1 MSDNPMKVEK
11 RLNEIFV
18 CDDVLFEVFAF
29 CGHFLLGLKVAL
41 ISDRFDRLV
50 DAHLDSNEW
59 SLGQLAIW
67 RAADGNGAEI
77 VKIVGNGK
85 VDRRLSIPQKSLP
98 GKVIGFERLAINY
111 IDGSAIEFV
120 QSLRPLFDSKG
131 INLSIG
137 TSVNEKRSW
146 QIIRHRI
153 WPLINENI
161 WKFYLDSSTF
171 NHLRQLSP
179 TILSDC
185 AKLREIQFNYVF
197 PALPADESA
206 DASSGQALAKWLHTP
221 RGDGLP
227 KMLKC
232 YFCPI
237 EMEGLKQAFIN
248 STDPLNFIIFS
259 YDFYSPV
266 GIVPFELNNNLTGE
280 RLELRRFNEDFWLL
294 VRCPIERDEDKWAA
308 WEKEAAEWCWSH
320 PRNRI
325 HIDFNDGDIGDG

>member
-1 MSDNPMKVEK
+1 MGFSRVLITNLTIFLRSDNIKPP
-11 RLNEIFV
+11 
-18 CDDVLFEVFAF
+18 CEVFAF

-50 DAHLDSNEW
+50 DAHFKLKEW

-85 VDRRLSIPQKSLP
+85 VERRLSIPQKPLP
-98 GKVIGFERLAINY
+98 GKVIGFERLGISY

-120 QSLRPLFDSKG
+120 QSLRPLFDSKD

-227 KMLKC
+227 K
-232 YFCPI
+232 I
-237 EMEGLKQAFIN
+237 
-248 STDPLNFIIFS
+248 
-259 YDFYSPV
+259 
-266 GIVPFELNNNLTGE
+266 
-280 RLELRRFNEDFWLL
+280 EDFWLL

-308 WEKEAAEWCWSH
+308 WEKKAAEWCWSH